1 MLKFIKKLFAQE
13 EEKQEEKISLDELS
27 SWLDKKTEPLF
38 GSLKKDVKVII
49 KTIDDEKEKTIE
61 NLKKLENTKLQNPNI
76 PNRAKTIM
84 EGNRAAFMKKVSHF
98 FNNIDL
104 KFENF
109 DELIKKCKNLDNE
122 MDSLAKSTA
131 RSYTILNE
139 FFAREIASVAG
150 CIKKVEN
157 YSKEIKNSIQH
168 LKIHDINEIKNEID
182 DLQNK
187 VKSKERLLQELGNEK
202 RNLEEGKSKQVEIEN
217 KIKEHKEGEDYN
229 NFEKLMKER
238 EEAEKK
244 LKEIEDKLFHDFS
257 DLEKAFK
264 KYAKIAFE
272 NEKLIEKYSKN
283 PAKALIE
290 DNDLEIIKIIHN
302 LEKAISENK
311 LELEQKKSERSL
323 MKIKRLDKRYFATNQ
338 NNSKKIEE
346 KLDKIKTEIENNK
359 ARDQLEIYNKEFNN
373 IKNDIENLNNKISL
387 SNNEIEKID
396 IVKLKENLQE
406 EVNKALN

>member
-229 NFEKLMKER
+229 NFEKLLKER

-396 IVKLKENLQE
+396 IVKLKENFI
-406 EVNKALN
+406 